1 MRHDPDR
8 LEPLI
13 STPHEPQAAMIVN
26 VLKDQGIDAV
36 AEGGL
41 TSGFRAETF
50 GEVRVMVWQEDLE
63 RARLALADYQLAV
76 RDLDWDNVDV
86 GEQE

>member
-1 MRHDPDR
+1 MSHHPDR
-8 LEPLI
+8 LEPLT
-13 STPHEPQAAMIVN
+13 STPSEPQAAMIVS
-26 VLKDQGIDAV
+26 VLKDRVIDAV

-63 RARLALADYQLAV
+63 RARLALAEYISAMQ
-76 RDLDWDNVDV
+76 DLDWDGVDV
-86 GEQE
+86 GEVE